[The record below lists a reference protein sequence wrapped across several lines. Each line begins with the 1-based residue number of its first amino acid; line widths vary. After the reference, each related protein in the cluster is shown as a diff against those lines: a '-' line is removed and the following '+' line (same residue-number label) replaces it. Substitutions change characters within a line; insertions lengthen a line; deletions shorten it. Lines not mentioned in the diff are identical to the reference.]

1 MNAYPLQLGLSTS
14 LSMSLSTSLSTSLSM
29 IVATL
34 KNMILSVLLMSLVI
48 SLVISGLAN
57 AIEFNPVPGGLAL
70 VRIAGNAQPK
80 PSAAYFGSRRI
91 PVIEHVNAWHALIGV
106 RQSQT
111 PGRYVIHYVTDEN
124 KIKPRGFR
132 VKPHKR
138 PEPEIDALQQ
148 PERSGLFYLSRELED
163 LISSTAT
170 KWRDT
175 EQFTTQ
181 LTLPVQGTI
190 TATYGKLTSGRVNN
204 SASYAQKG
212 LEIKTLAF
220 NPVNATADAK
230 VIGVITQ
237 QVHGH
242 TLILDHGQ
250 SLMSVLIGVAS
261 PLVSVDQF
269 VSLGESVGQAAAN
282 AVDEGQ
288 ASSDATNVS
297 TILWRVYLNGNA
309 IDPQA
314 FLR

>member
-1 MNAYPLQLGLSTS
+1 MT
-14 LSMSLSTSLSTSLSM
+14 
-29 IVATL
+29 VATL
-34 KNMILSVLLMSLVI
+34 KNMILSVLFM

-124 KIKPRGFR
+124 KIRPRGFR
-132 VKPHKR
+132 VKPRKR
-138 PEPEIDALQQ
+138 PEIDALQR
-148 PERSGLFYLSRELED
+148 PERSSIFYLSRELED
-163 LISSTAT
+163 LISSTVT
-170 KWRDT
+170 GWRDT
-175 EQFTTQ
+175 EQFTTH
-181 LTLPVQGTI
+181 LTPPTQGTI
-190 TATYGKLTSGRVNN
+190 TTAYGELTSGGVNN
-204 SASYAQKG
+204 SAIYAQKG
-212 LEIKTLAF
+212 LEIETPAF
-220 NPVNATADAK
+220 NPVNAPADAK
-230 VIGVITQ
+230 VIEMITQ